1 MVVEDLRVLELLASR
16 ICHDLISPVGAINNG
31 IELLE
36 EMGSEV
42 GEEAVKLIG
51 HSADQA
57 SRRLKLFRLCYGSA
71 GADSNLTCDDVLV
84 CMRDY
89 LNGSKVTINWD
100 SYALKSLSGLP
111 RGTPKV
117 LLNTVIIAAEVLVN
131 GGALD
136 ISADNTEDG
145 KRLLI
150 VASGRGA
157 GTRPDAEEPLGG
169 SVMVE
174 NLTAKSVHPYVTG
187 KFAQQYG
194 ARVVWRVVSDERLE
208 LEVFYTQV
216 AAQ

>member
-57 SRRLKLFRLCYGSA
+57 SRRLKLFRLCYGAA
-71 GADSNLTCDDVLV
+71 GADANLTCDDVLV

-89 LNGSKVTINWD
+89 LNGSKVTLNWD
-100 SYALKSLSGLP
+100 SYTLKSLSGLP
-111 RGTPKV
+111 KGTPKV
-117 LLNTVIIAAEVLVN
+117 LLNTVIIGAEVLVN
-131 GGALD
+131 GGTLE
-136 ISADNTEDG
+136 ISADSVESG

-157 GTRPDAEEPLGG
+157 GTRPDAQEPLTGA
-169 SVMVE
+169 VTVE
-174 NLTAKSVHPYVTG
+174 NLTAKSVHPYITG
-187 KFAQQYG
+187 KFAAHYG
-194 ARVVWRVVSDERLE
+194 VTLGWRVVTDERLE